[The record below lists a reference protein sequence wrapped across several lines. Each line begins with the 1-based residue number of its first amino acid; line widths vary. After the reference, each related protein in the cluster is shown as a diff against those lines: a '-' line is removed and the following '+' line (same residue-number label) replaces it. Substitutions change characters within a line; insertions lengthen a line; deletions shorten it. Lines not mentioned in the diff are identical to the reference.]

1 VETTSLAAHDLLAA
15 WQDALTETAFP
26 TRLPA
31 VGWIASLTSANEV
44 EHTDAGATLA
54 GQEPHGHEGLALAFG
69 TSCLSRIAP
78 GSEAWLRWLAA
89 RASALHERLDAPW
102 LSGGTPADERTL
114 EARLERWMK
123 YVAVAATREDFLRF
137 LRWEG
142 RSDADIQRGLGS
154 VYLAEAIPLPVWCRT
169 LSESLSHTNFEDA
182 TAGRDPEHPLPFEE
196 IYLPFVRIFGH
207 RMQTISKVGLVL
219 APQAQNDLSRS
230 LLVAVTRIASD
241 ALYAEFYSFRLNGLT
256 PLAPFVYRRT
266 DAMYRRF
273 VAEMKSGG
281 LALFYQRFPVLARM
295 LAMLTDL
302 VIEATSEFLDRLA
315 TDLPKICKMWG
326 CRQLGSVVT
335 ISPALSDMQRGGR
348 RVMGITF
355 ANGLRLI
362 YKPTD
367 LGIDIAYNTFLTWL
381 NDHGAPVDLRPL
393 RVLDFG
399 THGWIEYVTADSC
412 ADRAAVECYYRRT
425 GALVCLV
432 YLLQGIDCHAGNVIA
447 AGEHPVLVDCE
458 TLLNPQPRTEAAPED
473 RWRVRTDR
481 LIRDSVLSS
490 ILLPQL
496 RASIPDGEVSS
507 PCGFCDA
514 SEERSEHRV
523 RWKWINTDRMVA
535 VSELDQP
542 KPGHNVPRLAGV
554 PARLVDHI
562 EQLIA
567 GFAATYHF
575 LMAQRVSL
583 LAADGPLTPFRGRF
597 VRIVLR
603 STQVYST
610 ILQEAVR
617 PRCLHDGVDYS
628 LNFELLARSLLAFS
642 ERPVHWPALQAER
655 QALLR
660 HEVPFFGARTD
671 EMSLLLENGE
681 RIENYFDCPSYD
693 AMLTKLRN
701 LNEQDLE
708 FQVGLIRA
716 AIAVYADLQAREA
729 AATAAVPT

>member
-1 VETTSLAAHDLLAA
+1 
-15 WQDALTETAFP
+15 
-26 TRLPA
+26 
-31 VGWIASLTSANEV
+31 
-44 EHTDAGATLA
+44 
-54 GQEPHGHEGLALAFG
+54 
-69 TSCLSRIAP
+69 
-78 GSEAWLRWLAA
+78 
-89 RASALHERLDAPW
+89 
-102 LSGGTPADERTL
+102 
-114 EARLERWMK
+114 
-123 YVAVAATREDFLRF
+123 
-137 LRWEG
+137 
-142 RSDADIQRGLGS
+142 
-154 VYLAEAIPLPVWCRT
+154 
-169 LSESLSHTNFEDA
+169 
-182 TAGRDPEHPLPFEE
+182 
-196 IYLPFVRIFGH
+196 
-207 RMQTISKVGLVL
+207 
-219 APQAQNDLSRS
+219 
-230 LLVAVTRIASD
+230 
-241 ALYAEFYSFRLNGLT
+241 
-256 PLAPFVYRRT
+256 
-266 DAMYRRF
+266 MYHRF

-281 LALFYQRFPVLARM
+281 LVLFYQRFPVLARM
-295 LAMLTDL
+295 LAVLTDL

-315 TDLPKICKMWG
+315 TDLPEICKMWG
-326 CRQLGSVVT
+326 CRQLGPVVT
-335 ISPALSDMQRGGR
+335 ISPVLSDMQRGGR
-348 RVMGITF
+348 RVIGVTF

-367 LGIDIAYNTFLTWL
+367 LGIDVAYNAFLTWL

-399 THGWIEYVTADSC
+399 THGWIEYVTADGC
-412 ADRAAVECYYRRT
+412 AARAAVECYYRRT

-458 TLLNPQPRTEAAPED
+458 TLLNPQPRTEEAPED
-473 RWRVRTDR
+473 RWRVRTHR

-514 SEERSEHRV
+514 SEERPEHRV

-535 VSELDQP
+535 VSELNQP
-542 KPGHNVPRLAGV
+542 QPGHNVPRLAGV
-554 PARLVDHI
+554 PARLGDHI
-562 EQLIA
+562 EPLIA
-567 GFAATYHF
+567 GFAATYNF

-583 LAADGPLTPFRGRF
+583 LAADGPLTPFCGRF
-597 VRIVLR
+597 VRVVLR

-610 ILQEAVR
+610 ILQEAMR
-617 PRCLHDGVDYS
+617 PRCLHDGVDHS
-628 LNFELLARSLLAFS
+628 LNFELLARLPLASS
-642 ERPVHWPALQAER
+642 ERTIHWRALQAER

-660 HEVPFFGARTD
+660 HEVPFFAARTD

-716 AIAVYADLQAREA
+716 AIANQ
-729 AATAAVPT
+729 T

>member
-1 VETTSLAAHDLLAA
+1 
-15 WQDALTETAFP
+15 
-26 TRLPA
+26 
-31 VGWIASLTSANEV
+31 
-44 EHTDAGATLA
+44 
-54 GQEPHGHEGLALAFG
+54 
-69 TSCLSRIAP
+69 
-78 GSEAWLRWLAA
+78 
-89 RASALHERLDAPW
+89 
-102 LSGGTPADERTL
+102 
-114 EARLERWMK
+114 
-123 YVAVAATREDFLRF
+123 
-137 LRWEG
+137 
-142 RSDADIQRGLGS
+142 
-154 VYLAEAIPLPVWCRT
+154 
-169 LSESLSHTNFEDA
+169 
-182 TAGRDPEHPLPFEE
+182 
-196 IYLPFVRIFGH
+196 
-207 RMQTISKVGLVL
+207 
-219 APQAQNDLSRS
+219 
-230 LLVAVTRIASD
+230 
-241 ALYAEFYSFRLNGLT
+241 LT
-256 PLAPFVYRRT
+256 PMAPFVYRRT

-315 TDLPKICKMWG
+315 TDLPEICKMWG
-326 CRQLGSVVT
+326 CRQLGPVVT

-348 RVMGITF
+348 RVMGVTF

-367 LGIDIAYNTFLTWL
+367 LGIDIAYNGFLTWL

-399 THGWIEYVTADSC
+399 THGWIEYVTADGC

-458 TLLNPQPRTEAAPED
+458 TLLNPQPRTEEAPED

-496 RASIPDGEVSS
+496 RATVPHGDVSS

-514 SEERSEHRV
+514 SEERPEHRV

-535 VSELDQP
+535 VSELSQP
-542 KPGHNVPRLAGV
+542 QPGHNVPRLVGV
-554 PARLVDHI
+554 PARLGDHM

-575 LMAQRVSL
+575 LMAQRESL
-583 LAADGPLTPFRGRF
+583 LAADGPLTSFRGRF

-617 PRCLHDGVDYS
+617 PICLHDGVDHS
-628 LNFELLARSLLAFS
+628 LNFELLARSLLTSS

-671 EMSLLLENGE
+671 EMSLLLENGG

-729 AATAAVPT
+729 VATAAMQT